1 MTGILAE
8 QDQERFLV
16 LESCHSTWLFDPVE
30 KRFCRLMK
38 DDKSVATEWLS
49 YDKLVIH
56 PDSDAFVVFLDSSG
70 TKLLRSWRHTA
81 QCEQCGGNATTELS
95 LAELQKVIQL

>member
-1 MTGILAE
+1 
-8 QDQERFLV
+8 
-16 LESCHSTWLFDPVE
+16 
-30 KRFCRLMK
+30 MK